1 MWWRLHYGGRGGSVS
16 LAVSAADIALHD
28 LLARRLGVPL
38 WRLLGGF
45 DAAVPCY
52 AGGIDLEFTLDA
64 LLKQTDDNLDKGFRA
79 IKMKVGRAR
88 LSEDAERVKAM
99 RAHLGADFPLMAD
112 ANMRWTVDELI
123 RAARAFRDSN
133 LIWLEE
139 PTIPDDVAGHAR
151 IVREGGV
158 PIATG
163 ENLHTLHEFTQ
174 MIAAGGVTFPEP
186 DVTNCGGI
194 TVFMKVAHLAEA
206 YNLPV
211 TSHGAHDLTV
221 HLLAAL
227 PNRSYLE
234 VHGFGLDRY
243 IERPIVIR
251 DGVAL
256 APDTP
261 GHGVA
266 FDWKALEKVRAG
278 GTLMTDTR
286 PFDPALFRA
295 DAIASRHRATQR
307 ADDPV
312 ADRPLPEWWVLGA
325 ETFRAARRRGEGPF
339 PRAGDVASGAHLHD
353 HRQGRQRNS
362 VARDRPGQSARH
374 LSAYPRRRLGAWRRR
389 HAGPDAGAHRRQ
401 HRPGGGQRGISA
413 GSGASVSGRP
423 GRLRGRRGVA
433 GAERQEGIRHR
444 RADHWRRVR
453 LAAICRRS
461 PSCACAI
468 VTVTPDSAAPIWFM
482 APSI

>member
-1 MWWRLHYGGRGGSVS
+1 MKIASLDTALYRIELPVPLSDSTHGTMTHFELVTVRLRDEDGAEGVGYTYTTGAGGAAVHALIDQGLRPVLIGADADLIEALWNKMWWRLHYGGRGGSVS

-45 DAAVPCY
+45 DPAVPCY

-88 LSEDAERVKAM
+88 LSEDAERVQAM

-112 ANMRWTVDELI
+112 ANMRWTVDESI

-133 LIWLEE
+133 LTWLEE

-243 IERPIVIR
+243 IERPIVDPGWR
-251 DGVAL
+251 GAGTGYAGPWRCLRLEGVGKGPRRRQA
-256 APDTP
+256 
-261 GHGVA
+261 
-266 FDWKALEKVRAG
+266 
-278 GTLMTDTR
+278 MTDTR
-286 PFDPALFRA
+286 PFDPALFRD
-295 DAIASRHRATQR
+295 DAIAPDTAKLNEQMIQLLTGSAG
-307 ADDPV
+307 V
-312 ADRPLPEWWVLGA
+312 VDRGSPRRFVPRGG
-325 ETFRAARRRGEGPF
+325 AARVR
-339 PRAGDVASGAHLHD
+339 S
-353 HRQGRQRNS
+353 
-362 VARDRPGQSARH
+362 
-374 LSAYPRRRLGAWRRR
+374 PRR
-389 HAGPDAGAHRRQ
+389 
-401 HRPGGGQRGISA
+401 
-413 GSGASVSGRP
+413 
-423 GRLRGRRGVA
+423 
-433 GAERQEGIRHR
+433 
-444 RADHWRRVR
+444 
-453 LAAICRRS
+453 
-461 PSCACAI
+461 
-468 VTVTPDSAAPIWFM
+468 
-482 APSI
+482 